1 MPVVAVGARRGAGGL
16 FVARGRARRRVAAA
30 AFVPFEGPHQAGI
43 TALPIPEQG
52 LVASFNVHSQDR
64 AGAEGDAAG
73 AHRGDPRAD
82 GGQAAARRG
91 TPPIRP
97 STRASSGRSRPPDN
111 LSIVVGVGASLFDD
125 RFGLADR
132 KPKELV
138 TMPFL
143 ANDRLDPKLSHGDV
157 SIIFEAGHN
166 DTVQFALRQLMRRT
180 RSDLVLRWMIDGYAR
195 GIGAGQCLGRR
206 DPTKPAGVQGRN
218 RQPRRRRRRA
228 DGSPRLGGPDDGE
241 PEWAVGG
248 SYQAV
253 RIIRM
258 FVEFW
263 DRTQL
268 AEQEALIG
276 RAKVSGAPLGLTD
289 EFDDPDYP
297 EDPDGKRIKLD
308 AHIRLANPRTPET
321 EENLI
326 LRRGFNYSRGFDGA
340 GRLDQGLA
348 FIAYQRSLQKG
359 FLTVQSRLK
368 GEPLE
373 EYIMPV
379 GGGFFFVCRGLPVPT
394 GSSAISWSTDRTGC
408 CDSRTESV
416 SGVTAAYAVNLL
428 GDSSA
433 SSDSAVAAV
442 ASSVERLRA
451 SAPAPPRAPARALPP
466 GPVRASAGVGS
477 GIPSGAGSVSA
488 CDGQ

>member
-1 MPVVAVGARRGAGGL
+1 MTQRPRRLGISRRGFVTGALGTGVRGG
-16 FVARGRARRRVAAA
+16 RGRAGRLFVERGQLRRPSPAER
-30 AFVPFEGPHQAGI
+30 FVPFEGPHQTGI

-52 LVASFNVHSQDR
+52 LIASFNVHAKDR
-64 AGAEGDAAG
+64 AALKSTLQELTEEIRGLMAG
-73 AHRGDPRAD
+73 KPPETRDPAY
-82 GGQAAARRG
+82 
-91 TPPIRP
+91 PPVD
-97 STRASSGRSRPPDN
+97 SGILGEHPPADN
-111 LSIVVGVGASLFDD
+111 LSIVVGVGASLFDN

-195 GIGAGQCLGRR
+195 GIGAGQVSEAATPRNLLGF
-206 DPTKPAGVQGRN
+206 K
-218 RQPRRRRRRA
+218 
-228 DGSPRLGGPDDGE
+228 DGTANLNVDDGTLMDRHVWVGPDDGE
-241 PEWAVGG
+241 PEWATGG

-268 AEQEALIG
+268 VEQETLIG
-276 RAKVSGAPLGLTD
+276 REKLSGAPMGLTG

-321 EENLI
+321 DKNLI

-348 FIAYQRSLQKG
+348 FIAYQRSLQDG

-379 GGGFFFVCRGLPVPT
+379 GGGFFFMLP
-394 GSSAISWSTDRTGC
+394 
-408 CDSRTESV
+408 
-416 SGVTAAYAVNLL
+416 GVTGPDRFL
-428 GDSSA
+428 GD
-433 SSDSAVAAV
+433 
-442 ASSVERLRA
+442 
-451 SAPAPPRAPARALPP
+451 AL
-466 GPVRASAGVGS
+466 V
-477 GIPSGAGSVSA
+477 
-488 CDGQ
+488 D